1 MSEILLYSKGLIVI
15 KDNKV
20 HLKVLHIFKSL
31 NPNKH
36 FNRVRWITALFLKH
50 FNNNDFLVVF
60 KICMTKSAL

>member
-1 MSEILLYSKGLIVI
+1 MNKEIIYQ
-15 KDNKV
+15 DNY
-20 HLKVLHIFKSL
+20 LTINITHIFKSL

-36 FNRVRWITALFLKH
+36 FKRVRWITALFLKY